1 MTHPPVD
8 DLPEEATST
17 LLDVCW
23 QLSQSRHA
31 AWRGGPR
38 RCPTHC

>member
-17 LLDVCW
+17 LLGVFEPGVSSNEP
-23 QLSQSRHA
+23 LGS
-31 AWRGGPR
+31 
-38 RCPTHC
+38 